1 MTMNKPAPAR
11 KTSLAVIGGGP
22 GGLYAA
28 TAAARLGMAVTLL
41 EKRTIGEHIV
51 CGECIFDSLGL
62 LTAPDDGL
70 LYEVDAVL
78 FVARGSYRLRMKK
91 YRRLWMVERR
101 RWQEHL
107 AAAAAAAGV
116 EIRTGVKLTPDGLK
130 TLSGQYDWIIDASGA
145 PSLTSRAYGFTEEY
159 LCRPL
164 LAYQVVVED
173 DFSHLFPSRTLKVGF
188 LPRIGGEFLPGYYWI
203 FPKTARM
210 ANVGVV
216 YTRTVTGDF
225 PLRLKGL
232 LREVMK
238 EESLGKARIL
248 AKGGGLIPTRVLD
261 RLVYDRIILAGDAAG
276 LTSPLHGGGID
287 MAVISGTMAA
297 AAAAKGPQA
306 VAGYRRELLSLS
318 RAKSAL
324 ERILVAK
331 MRELTFEDFDD
342 LLHAAA
348 VNRPGIRTRVGLR
361 HPGLLAAAWRWLK
374 KSPLR

>member
-1 MTMNKPAPAR
+1 MTKPGPAR
-11 KTSLAVIGGGP
+11 KANLAVIGGGP

-28 TAAARLGMAVTLL
+28 TAAARRGLAVTLF
-41 EKRTIGEHIV
+41 EKRAIGERIV
-51 CGECIFDSLGL
+51 CGECIFDSLGIL
-62 LTAPDDGL
+62 AAPEAGL
-70 LYEVDAVL
+70 LYEVDNIL

-91 YRRLWMVERR
+91 YRRLWMTDRR

-107 AAAAAAAGV
+107 AATATAAGV

-130 TLSGQYDWIIDASGA
+130 TLTGQYDWIIDASGA
-145 PSLTSRAYGFTEEY
+145 PSLTSRTYGFTEAY
-159 LCRPL
+159 HRQPL
-164 LAYQVVVED
+164 LAYQAVVED

-188 LPRIGGEFLPGYYWI
+188 LPRIGREFLPGYYWI

-216 YTRTVTGDF
+216 YTRPVTGDF